1 MQTPREFL
9 AELSSQTPIYF
20 IKLVNGDSIIG
31 KSDDDTS
38 QINTVGY
45 IAIRDTMKVKM
56 QLAQLP
62 SGEMTEILLIMP
74 WLEGCSITE
83 EVTLPIDT
91 IIVIAQAKPRIADK
105 YLKLVVGYKIQ
116 EQAETTETML
126 DEMQTDT
133 EGNDVPVHDTAE
145 AEAAKEVPSMLQPN
159 IPPRTPEL
167 LSRDRMI
174 EAEENGEIEDPAPQE
189 PAAEPKYK
197 VRGRTVH

>member
-1 MQTPREFL
+1 MQTPRELL

-45 IAIRDTMKVKM
+45 ITLRDTMKVKM

-62 SGEMTEILLIMP
+62 TGEMTEILLIMP

-91 IIVIAQAKPRIADK
+91 IIVIAQAKPRIAGK
-105 YLKLVVGYKIQ
+105 YLNLVVGYKIQ
-116 EQAETTETML
+116 EEAETTEAML

-133 EGNDVPVHDTAE
+133 EGNDVPVHDV
-145 AEAAKEVPSMLQPN
+145 AEAAKKVPSMLQPN

-167 LSRDRMI
+167 LSRERMI
-174 EAEENGEIEDPAPQE
+174 EAEENGELDDPAPQE
-189 PAAEPKYK
+189 PAAEPTYK

>member
-9 AELSSQTPIYF
+9 EELASKTPIYF

-45 IAIRDTMKVKM
+45 IALRDTMKIKM

-62 SGEMTEILLIMP
+62 TGEMTEILLIMP

-91 IIVIAQAKPRIADK
+91 IIVIAQAKARIADK

-116 EQAETTETML
+116 
-126 DEMQTDT
+126 
-133 EGNDVPVHDTAE
+133 
-145 AEAAKEVPSMLQPN
+145 
-159 IPPRTPEL
+159 
-167 LSRDRMI
+167 
-174 EAEENGEIEDPAPQE
+174 
-189 PAAEPKYK
+189 
-197 VRGRTVH
+197 